1 METHMGPTTRPTR
14 RTSWNEVR
22 QPTTPAE
29 AMAALAL
36 ADAAIADLRTVIAE
50 RTADGVDTA
59 NLNRVLGKWHL
70 KRAELVYAQARLA
83 EGGSPLSDERDALA
97 ARVRELKSRVYEL
110 ENGPRGLSP
119 EGEAD
124 LRRQNEDLR
133 SKLSRQREHYEREMA
148 GLRARVEGVSE
159 GRAA

>member
-1 METHMGPTTRPTR
+1 MEQTQQTRQTR
-14 RTSWNEVR
+14 RTNWNEVR
-22 QPTTPAE
+22 QPTTVAE
-29 AMAALAL
+29 ANAALAL

-50 RTADGVDTA
+50 RTADGVDTT
-59 NLNRVLGKWHL
+59 NLGRVLGKWHL

-97 ARVRELKSRVYEL
+97 ARV

-133 SKLSRQREHYEREMA
+133 SKLARQREHYEREMA
-148 GLRARVEGVSE
+148 GLRARVEGVSA

>member
-1 METHMGPTTRPTR
+1 MGPTQDRQTR
-14 RTSWNEVR
+14 RTNWNEVR
-22 QPTTPAE
+22 QPTTAAE

-97 ARVRELKSRVYEL
+97 ARVRELKARVYEL
-110 ENGPRGLSP
+110 ENSPRGLSP

-124 LRRQNEDLR
+124 MRRQVADLTA
-133 SKLSRQREHYEREMA
+133 KLARQREHYEREMA
-148 GLRARVEGVSE
+148 GLRARVEGASA

>member
-1 METHMGPTTRPTR
+1 MGPTTRPTR
-14 RTSWNEVR
+14 RTNWNEVR

-29 AMAALAL
+29 AEAALAL

-50 RTADGVDTA
+50 RSADGVDTT

-70 KRAELVYAQARLA
+70 KRAELVYAQSRLA
-83 EGGSPLSDERDALA
+83 EGGNPLSDERDALL

-110 ENGPRGLSP
+110 ENAPRGLSP

-124 LRRQNEDLR
+124 LRRQVTDLHA
-133 SKLSRQREHYEREMA
+133 KLTRQREHYERELSA
-148 GLRARVEGVSE
+148 LRARVEGVSA

>member
-1 METHMGPTTRPTR
+1 MEPTQQIRPTR

-22 QPTTPAE
+22 QPTTAAE
-29 AMAALAL
+29 AVAALAL

-50 RTADGVDTA
+50 RTAEGVDA
-59 NLNRVLGKWHL
+59 SNLNRVLGKWNL
-70 KRAELVYAQARLA
+70 KRAELVYAQTRLA

-110 ENGPRGLSP
+110 ENSPRGLSP

-124 LRRQNEDLR
+124 LRRQVTDLHA
-133 SKLSRQREHYEREMA
+133 KLTRQREHYEREMA
-148 GLRARVEGVSE
+148 GLRARFEGVSA

>member
-14 RTSWNEVR
+14 RTNWNEVR
-22 QPTTPAE
+22 QPTTPQE
-29 AMAALAL
+29 ANAALAL
-36 ADAAIADLRTVIAE
+36 ADAAIADLRVVIAE
-50 RTADGVDTA
+50 RTADGVDTS
-59 NLNRVLGKWHL
+59 NLARVLGKWNL
-70 KRAELVYAQARLA
+70 KRAELVYAQTRLA

-110 ENGPRGLSP
+110 ENSPRGLSP

-124 LRRQNEDLR
+124 LRRQVTDLTA
-133 SKLSRQREHYEREMA
+133 KIARQREHYEREMA
-148 GLRARVEGVSE
+148 GLRARVEGVST

>member
-1 METHMGPTTRPTR
+1 MEQTQQTRQSK
-14 RTSWNEVR
+14 RTNWNEVR
-22 QPTTPAE
+22 QPTTPQE
-29 AMAALAL
+29 ANAALAL

-50 RTADGVDTA
+50 RTADGVDTS

-70 KRAELVYAQARLA
+70 KRAELVYAQSRLA
-83 EGGSPLSDERDALA
+83 EGGNPLSDERDALA

-110 ENGPRGLSP
+110 ENAPRGLSP

-124 LRRQNEDLR
+124 MRRQVTDLTA
-133 SKLSRQREHYEREMA
+133 KLARQREHYEREMA
-148 GLRARVEGVSE
+148 GLRARVGA

>member
-1 METHMGPTTRPTR
+1 MEQIRQTK
-14 RTSWNEVR
+14 RTNWNEVR

-29 AMAALAL
+29 AVAALAL

-50 RTADGVDTA
+50 RSAEGVDTA
-59 NLNRVLGKWHL
+59 NLSRVLGKWHL
-70 KRAELVYAQARLA
+70 KRAELVYAQSRLA
-83 EGGSPLSDERDALA
+83 EGGNPLSDERDALI

-110 ENGPRGLSP
+110 EAAPRGLSP

-124 LRRQNEDLR
+124 LRRQVTDLHA
-133 SKLSRQREHYEREMA
+133 KLTRQREHYERELSA
-148 GLRARVEGVSE
+148 LRARVEGVGT

>member
-1 METHMGPTTRPTR
+1 MGPTTRPTR
-14 RTSWNEVR
+14 RTNWNEVR
-22 QPTTPAE
+22 QPTTAAE

-97 ARVRELKSRVYEL
+97 ARVRELKARVYEL
-110 ENGPRGLSP
+110 ENSPRGLSP

-124 LRRQNEDLR
+124 MRRQVADLTA
-133 SKLSRQREHYEREMA
+133 KLARQREHYEREMA
-148 GLRARVEGVSE
+148 GLRARVEGASA

>member
-1 METHMGPTTRPTR
+1 MEPTQQTRQTK
-14 RTSWNEVR
+14 RTNWNEVR
-22 QPTTPAE
+22 QPTTAAE
-29 AMAALAL
+29 AEAALAL

-70 KRAELVYAQARLA
+70 KRAELVYAQSRLA
-83 EGGSPLSDERDALA
+83 EGGNPLSDERDALT

-110 ENGPRGLSP
+110 ENAQRGLSP

-124 LRRQNEDLR
+124 LRRQVTDLTA
-133 SKLSRQREHYEREMA
+133 KIARQREHYERELSA
-148 GLRARVEGVSE
+148 LRARVEGVSA

>member
-14 RTSWNEVR
+14 RTNWNEVR

-50 RTADGVDTA
+50 RTADGVDTT
-59 NLNRVLGKWHL
+59 NLGRVLGKWHL
-70 KRAELVYAQARLA
+70 KRAELVYAQSRLA

-110 ENGPRGLSP
+110 ENAPRGLSP

-124 LRRQNEDLR
+124 MRRQIADLTA
-133 SKLSRQREHYEREMA
+133 KLARQREHYEREMA
-148 GLRARVEGVSE
+148 GLRARVEGASA

>member
-1 METHMGPTTRPTR
+1 MEQIRQTK
-14 RTSWNEVR
+14 RTNWNEVR

-29 AMAALAL
+29 AVAALAL
-36 ADAAIADLRTVIAE
+36 AEAAIADLRTVIAE
-50 RTADGVDTA
+50 RAADGVDTS

-70 KRAELVYAQARLA
+70 KRAELVYAQSRLA
-83 EGGSPLSDERDALA
+83 EGGNPLSDERDALI

-110 ENGPRGLSP
+110 EAAPRGLSP

-124 LRRQNEDLR
+124 LRRQVTDLHA
-133 SKLSRQREHYEREMA
+133 KLTRQREHYERELSA
-148 GLRARVEGVSE
+148 LRARVEGVGT

>member
-1 METHMGPTTRPTR
+1 MEQTQQTRQSK
-14 RTSWNEVR
+14 RTNWNEVR
-22 QPTTPAE
+22 QPTTPQE
-29 AMAALAL
+29 ANAALAL

-50 RTADGVDTA
+50 RTADGVDTS

-70 KRAELVYAQARLA
+70 KRAELVYAQSRLA
-83 EGGSPLSDERDALA
+83 EGGNPLSDERDALA

-110 ENGPRGLSP
+110 ENAPRGLSP

-124 LRRQNEDLR
+124 MRRQVTDLTA
-133 SKLSRQREHYEREMA
+133 KLARQREHYEREMA
-148 GLRARVEGVSE
+148 GLRARAEGVSA

>member
-1 METHMGPTTRPTR
+1 MEPTQQIRPTR

-29 AMAALAL
+29 AVAALAL

-50 RTADGVDTA
+50 RSAEGVDTA
-59 NLNRVLGKWHL
+59 NLSRVLGKWHL
-70 KRAELVYAQARLA
+70 KRAELVYAQTRLS
-83 EGGSPLSDERDALA
+83 EGGNPLSDERDALL
-97 ARVRELKSRVYEL
+97 ARVRELKARVYEL
-110 ENGPRGLSP
+110 ENAPRGLSP

-124 LRRQNEDLR
+124 LRRQVTDLTA
-133 SKLSRQREHYEREMA
+133 KLARQREHYEREMA
-148 GLRARVEGVSE
+148 GLRARFEGVSA

>member
-1 METHMGPTTRPTR
+1 MGPTTRPTR
-14 RTSWNEVR
+14 RTNWNEVR

-59 NLNRVLGKWHL
+59 NLNRVLGKWHM

-97 ARVRELKSRVYEL
+97 ARVRELKARVYEL
-110 ENGPRGLSP
+110 ENSPRGLSP

-124 LRRQNEDLR
+124 MRRQVADLTA
-133 SKLSRQREHYEREMA
+133 KLARQREHYEREMA
-148 GLRARVEGVSE
+148 GLRARVEGASA

>member
-1 METHMGPTTRPTR
+1 MGPTTRPTR
-14 RTSWNEVR
+14 RTNWNEVR

-50 RTADGVDTA
+50 RTADGVDTS
-59 NLNRVLGKWHL
+59 NLARVLGKWHL
-70 KRAELVYAQARLA
+70 KRAELVYAQPRLA
-83 EGGSPLSDERDALA
+83 EGGNPLSDERDALA

-110 ENGPRGLSP
+110 ENAPRGLSP

-124 LRRQNEDLR
+124 MRRQIADLTA
-133 SKLSRQREHYEREMA
+133 KLARQREHYEREMA